1 MTNPFKHVRNWI
13 KGEVMKL
20 KAVLDAISAKEGIEG
35 KKITAMKQLKDK
47 KLTIGNF
54 LVLLTIYR

>member
-20 KAVLDAISAKEGIEG
+20 KAMLDTIAAKEAVEG
-35 KKITAMKQLKDK
+35 KKITAMRNLKEK
-47 KLTIGNF
+47 KVTIGK
-54 LVLLTIYR
+54 